1 MLLRKGVYPYEHME
15 SWGKFNEK
23 PLPNKKAFRSELNLK
38 DISDKE
44 YAHAQKVWD
53 VSGIKTLDEYRDL
66 YVQSDT
72 LLLAD
77 VFEKFRNKCIEIYGL
92 DPAHFFDC
100 ARISMANLLKKDR
113 SKIKII
119 NRY

>member
-1 MLLRKGVYPYEHME
+1 ME
-15 SWGKFNEK
+15 SWGKFNVK

-44 YAHAQKVWD
+44 DTHAQKVWD
-53 VSGIKTLDEYRDL
+53 VFGIKTLGEYRDL

-77 VFEKFRNKCIEIYGL
+77 VFKKFRNKCIEIFGL
-92 DPAHFFDC
+92 DAARFFDC
-100 ARISMANLLKKDR
+100 ARINMANLLKKDR
-113 SKIKII
+113 SKIRTI
-119 NRY
+119 NRYWYVIDGWKEN

>member
-23 PLPNKKAFRSELNLK
+23 PLPIKKAFRSELNLK
-38 DISDKE
+38 GISDKE
-44 YAHAQKVWD
+44 YAHAQKVWN
-53 VSGIKTLDEYRDL
+53 VFGIKTLGKYFDL

-100 ARISMANLLKKDR
+100 TRLSLANLLKKVIDG
-113 SKIKII
+113 
-119 NRY
+119 